1 MLVPLLESNLAVNLQ
16 SLFKKGSS
24 ARPND
29 AGGRAAPICT
39 SHCPWIQTYLW
50 EAALVLFLT
59 ISAQAQVSRQPI
71 PLKLADCVATALE
84 KNATIRMGM
93 AKIAGA
99 EARYDETGTAL
110 LPQLKLSGRLAQLSK
125 IDAFT
130 LPPPFPAITLF
141 PSIEQNYATR
151 ISLQQPI
158 FTGFRLK
165 KNQDIAELN
174 VTATRE
180 EFSRDQAD
188 LVLNVKTA
196 YWNLYR
202 GFQLEKVI
210 SQTVDQMT
218 EHLKDIQNYAK
229 QGLVAEVDVMKVNV
243 QLSDIKVKQIEARSN
258 VRLAMMSLNSLLGN
272 PLDFN
277 VEPAEGPAAASG
289 ELLSGDLQ
297 ALIAKARTERPEVKA
312 MLLRK
317 DMGEASVSAAKG
329 GWFPQIMLAANYD
342 YARPNQRI
350 IPPKDQWDGSWDVG
364 LSIQWN
370 IWDWFATGYQS
381 SQAEALLNQTAAGL
395 DQLNDAVALDVAQ
408 NYFRVVEAK
417 EKVSVATIGT
427 DQANESYRI
436 TSEKFKRGVASTTD
450 LLDSEIALLQAKLT
464 QTQASVDCALAL
476 ARLQRAVGER

>member
-1 MLVPLLESNLAVNLQ
+1 MMKRIAMKHSTAIVVLLLTT
-16 SLFKKGSS
+16 S
-24 ARPND
+24 AH
-29 AGGRAAPICT
+29 
-39 SHCPWIQTYLW
+39 S
-50 EAALVLFLT
+50 
-59 ISAQAQVSRQPI
+59 QVSQQRI
-71 PLKLADCVATALE
+71 PLKLADCVASALQN
-84 KNATIRMGM
+84 NAAMKAGM

-99 EARYDETGTAL
+99 EARYDEAGTAL
-110 LPQLKLSGRLAQLSK
+110 MPQLKFSGRLAQLSK

-151 ISLQQPI
+151 ISLQQPV

-165 KNQDIAELN
+165 RNQDIAEMN

-180 EFSRDQAD
+180 EFSKDQAD

-202 GFQLEKVI
+202 SFQLENVI
-210 SQTVDQMT
+210 SQTVDQMS
-218 EHLKDIQNYAK
+218 EHLKDIRNFAK
-229 QGLVAEVDVMKVNV
+229 QGMATEVDVMKVNV

-258 VRLAMMSLNSLLGN
+258 VRLATMSLNSLLGN
-272 PLDFN
+272 PLDLK
-277 VEPAEGPAAASG
+277 VEPAEGPTAASG

-297 ALIAKARTERPEVKA
+297 DLINRARAERPEVKA
-312 MLLRK
+312 MLIRK
-317 DMGEASVSAAKG
+317 DMGEAGVSAAKG
-329 GWFPQIMLAANYD
+329 GWFPQVMLAANYD

-370 IWDWFATGYQS
+370 IWDWFATGYQAN
-381 SQAEALLNQTAAGL
+381 QAEALLNQTAAGL

-408 NYFRVVEAK
+408 NYFRAIEAK
-417 EKVSVATIGT
+417 EKVAVATTGS
-427 DQANESYRI
+427 DQATESRRI

-450 LLDSEIALLQAKLT
+450 LLDAEVALLQAKLT
-464 QTQASVDCALAL
+464 QTQASVDYTLSL
-476 ARLQRAVGER
+476 ARLQRAVGEKVK